1 MFVGRLIGKL
11 KSQFI
16 RNESAS
22 VTVEF
27 VIWFPFLLMMMAMM
41 IGLSVGLTRQSILV
55 NEMTQYG
62 RAAAIG
68 RFETVADASANF
80 ANRVAEMSVAGV
92 GTITEANGIVTVRA
106 EIPLLDLVPIIAF
119 PTFFSAFEN
128 QTYTMSVQYFKE
140 EV

>member
-1 MFVGRLIGKL
+1 MGRLIDKI
-11 KSQFI
+11 KTKFI
-16 RNESAS
+16 KDESAS

-55 NEMTQYG
+55 NEMTQYA

-68 RFETVADASANF
+68 RFETMQDASASF
-80 ANRVAEMSVAGV
+80 ANRVSEMSSAGV
-92 GTITEANGIVTVRA
+92 GTVTEANGIVTVSA
-106 EIPLLDLVPIIAF
+106 DIPLLDFVPVIAF
-119 PTFFSAFEN
+119 PSFFDAFKD
-128 QTYTMSVQYFKE
+128 QTYTMTVQYFKE